1 MHRVAARE
9 SGQPH
14 AHGRCPTGRHR
25 RDTYTSTLS
34 VVDLQWDECERT
46 LPTAGLELGSIEV
59 KAGILPGL
67 LLLAMVQ
74 SRYEAIRLPGW
85 AVLFLWAAF
94 LVYVAPRLLY

>member
-1 MHRVAARE
+1 ME
-9 SGQPH
+9 YSGRFNRNTLGNANPHKLPQP
-14 AHGRCPTGRHR
+14 
-25 RDTYTSTLS
+25 
-34 VVDLQWDECERT
+34 VQWYIVI
-46 LPTAGLELGSIEV
+46 S
-59 KAGILPGL
+59 AGILPGL